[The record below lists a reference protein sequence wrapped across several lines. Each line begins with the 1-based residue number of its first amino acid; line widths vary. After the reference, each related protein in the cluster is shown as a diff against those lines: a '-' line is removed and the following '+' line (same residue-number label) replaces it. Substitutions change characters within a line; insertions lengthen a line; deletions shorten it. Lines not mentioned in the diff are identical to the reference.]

1 MDDVRFG
8 HFNKRWQPPETYVV
22 SWVKQAWESIPEDM
36 VRKSFLKCGI
46 SNAMDGSEDDALYE
60 DVDQS
65 TPGSETDE
73 LNDNDNYTTDAELTP
88 EQIDELFNEADD
100 DDDGF

>member
-1 MDDVRFG
+1 MP
-8 HFNKRWQPPETYVV
+8 WT
-22 SWVKQAWESIPEDM
+22 
-36 VRKSFLKCGI
+36 
-46 SNAMDGSEDDALYE
+46 DGREDDALYE

-73 LNDNDNYTTDAELTP
+73 LDDNDNYTIDAELTP

-100 DDDGF
+100 DEEFDDF